1 MDDEAIV
8 LSVLNNEEITD
19 EQKGQYINSLQTFVT
34 SLSEVKSES
43 LWSSLLDKDRAI
55 CSEGNIVSYF
65 EHVDGLDGSLIEFI
79 NRTDTELDFKKIDL
93 EDEQRIKLFR
103 SIIVCNDLSNNKYDE
118 LICSLNRIYTT
129 SFGTANIAGDKF
141 KILVDKNI
149 IRMSLSSLD
158 FIRDNYPEQNS
169 YYIKKNIQTY
179 VELMTI
185 DNFILDEAISILSW
199 KVDDDLKI
207 KLLELIK
214 VPLAIHDKKYPPVVN
229 DYILENNFNPSELL
243 SLTSS
248 YKNWGTSTQS
258 LILIRAI
265 QDISTLIAN
274 PDDVTELLLKDLFVA
289 EGLNMQN
296 KIALLIALLPGKDL
310 SKTTCKEYLDLLGLS
325 EFSKILGRGKPKIE
339 VDTTNQILL
348 TALRDNHFFSD
359 FEVDD
364 ENPTYYKITR
374 RRSMFGSDT

>member
-1 MDDEAIV
+1 
-8 LSVLNNEEITD
+8 
-19 EQKGQYINSLQTFVT
+19 
-34 SLSEVKSES
+34 
-43 LWSSLLDKDRAI
+43 
-55 CSEGNIVSYF
+55 
-65 EHVDGLDGSLIEFI
+65 
-79 NRTDTELDFKKIDL
+79 
-93 EDEQRIKLFR
+93 
-103 SIIVCNDLSNNKYDE
+103 
-118 LICSLNRIYTT
+118 
-129 SFGTANIAGDKF
+129 
-141 KILVDKNI
+141 
-149 IRMSLSSLD
+149 
-158 FIRDNYPEQNS
+158 
-169 YYIKKNIQTY
+169 
-179 VELMTI
+179 
-185 DNFILDEAISILSW
+185 
-199 KVDDDLKI
+199 
-207 KLLELIK
+207 
-214 VPLAIHDKKYPPVVN
+214 
-229 DYILENNFNPSELL
+229 
-243 SLTSS
+243 SS

-274 PDDVTELLLKDLFVA
+274 PDDVAELLLKDLFVA